1 MDAQTFHKKVID
13 TFDYLHENPELS
25 WKEVHTTTYIKKLLE
40 DAGCTVHTFSDCTG
54 VIGDYGHPIDA
65 DTPIVAIRAD
75 MDALYQE
82 VDGLL
87 QANHSCGHDAHMSI
101 VLGVLWKLVEQPQLL
116 EKIAVR
122 FIFQPAEEV
131 AAGALKIAE
140 KGFINDVDYLFGIH
154 VRPLE
159 EAKNGFV
166 SPAIIHGAANAIEFD
181 IIGMD
186 AHGARPHLSN
196 NAINIGTHIVNAI
209 NTIRL
214 NPMIPHSVKVTKFI
228 SGGKN
233 TNIIPG
239 NANLA
244 LDLRAQTNHEMNILK
259 EKVLNILKE
268 TEQLF
273 ATKIEITNDYSI
285 PAAEVDDDA
294 QNIAK
299 TAITKVIG
307 AEYTLPPIVTP
318 GGDDFHFYTIHKPDL
333 KATMIG
339 LGCDLS
345 PGLHHPNMTFKKEAI
360 FQGIDILTEMIVSVY
375 QSFETK

>member
-1 MDAQTFHKKVID
+1 
-13 TFDYLHENPELS
+13 
-25 WKEVHTTTYIKKLLE
+25 
-40 DAGCTVHTFSDCTG
+40 
-54 VIGDYGHPIDA
+54 
-65 DTPIVAIRAD
+65 
-75 MDALYQE
+75 
-82 VDGLL
+82 
-87 QANHSCGHDAHMSI
+87 
-101 VLGVLWKLVEQPQLL
+101 LWKLVEQPQLL
-116 EKIAVR
+116 EKLAVR

-181 IIGMD
+181 IMGDD

-209 NTIRL
+209 NAIRL

-239 NANLA
+239 SASLA
-244 LDLRAQTNHEMNILK
+244 LDLRAQTNNEMNILK
-259 EKVLNILKE
+259 EKVMRILKE

-285 PAAEVDDDA
+285 PAAEVDKYA
-294 QNIAK
+294 QKIAK
-299 TAITKVIG
+299 AAITKV
-307 AEYTLPPIVTP
+307 
-318 GGDDFHFYTIHKPDL
+318 
-333 KATMIG
+333 
-339 LGCDLS
+339 
-345 PGLHHPNMTFKKEAI
+345 
-360 FQGIDILTEMIVSVY
+360 
-375 QSFETK
+375 